1 MVNAIENTDVD
12 IDLGTAAS
20 SNAYPPPQLTS
31 LTPSNVLDADFL
43 YPIVSLKT
51 VKREQSGEYSLTAT
65 NYLVDNPSVQVGDST
80 GTFSLNVQ
88 CMLMQILLQ

>member
-1 MVNAIENTDVD
+1 MVNATENTDVD

-20 SNAYPPPQLTS
+20 FDAYPPPQLTS
-31 LTPSNVLDADFL
+31 LTPSNVLNADFL
-43 YPIVSLKT
+43 YPNVSLKA

-65 NYLVDNPSVQVGDST
+65 NYVVDDPNMQVGTST